1 MAFDIA
7 NRSIKQN
14 DEASPK
20 PTLNKAE
27 LLKTRKAAF
36 KKADKIFL
44 FVIFFACAKKIT
56 KRNTLLSLFTQKKKA
71 KKTCRFSI
79 ILQIP

>member
-27 LLKTRKAAF
+27 LLKTL
-36 KKADKIFL
+36 KADLSASETMQKEWL
-44 FVIFFACAKKIT
+44 AKRET
-56 KRNTLLSLFTQKKKA
+56 YRSETA
-71 KKTCRFSI
+71 GR
-79 ILQIP
+79 P